1 MNNLEYQKELI
12 KAMSLLGKK
21 GYYFI
26 GQTVEY
32 PGSPM
37 FKSLREVSTLQRKEM
52 PVFEN
57 TQMGMSIG
65 MALEGMKVCSIFP
78 RIDFL
83 ICAIDQLVN
92 HLDKVKSMSKGQF
105 KPAVIIRT
113 QLGNTKPLDPG
124 PQHRGDY
131 TQALK
136 KMLRNVRVVKVKSPM
151 KDYKMAMDLQKEGI
165 STILVDKPTGIW
177 RA

>member
-1 MNNLEYQKELI
+1 MDNKQYQTELTLAMNMLE
-12 KAMSLLGKK
+12 KK
-21 GYYFI
+21 GFTFI
-26 GQTVEY
+26 GQTVGF

-37 FKSLREVSTLQRKEM
+37 WKSLINVSKDKRIEM

-65 MALEGMKVCSIFP
+65 MALNGTKVCSIFP

-83 ICAIDQLVN
+83 ICAVDQLVN
-92 HLDKVKSMSKGQF
+92 HLDKVKVMSKGEF
-105 KPAVIIRT
+105 NPAIIIRT

-131 TQALK
+131 TLGLK
-136 KMLRNVRVVKVKSPM
+136 KMLKNVRVVKVKDPI
-151 KDYKMAMDLQKEGI
+151 KDYSMAVDLQREGI
-165 STILVDKPTGIW
+165 STILIDRPTGVW
-177 RA
+177 KA